1 MLADTKEDF
10 LEEEQLQQTPR
21 GHKSLLDSNLRN
33 RGRCCVCVYVC
44 VCECVCV
51 YTCVQ
56 LASLE
61 TEVSTI
67 NLETDPWVYRRL
79 RS

>member
-10 LEEEQLQQTPR
+10 LEEEQLQQTPI

-33 RGRCCVCVYVC
+33 RGRCCVCVCVC
-44 VCECVCV
+44 VCTHVC
-51 YTCVQ
+51 
-56 LASLE
+56 SLRVWKQ
-61 TEVSTI
+61 VSTI

>member
-33 RGRCCVCVYVC
+33 RGRCCVCVC
-44 VCECVCV
+44 VCVCV

-56 LASLE
+56 LVGLE

>member
-33 RGRCCVCVYVC
+33 RGRCCVRVC
-44 VCECVCV
+44 VCVCV
-51 YTCVQ
+51 NVFVCTHVC
-56 LASLE
+56 
-61 TEVSTI
+61 
-67 NLETDPWVYRRL
+67 NLRVWKQ
-79 RS
+79 RSVL